1 MNFNTLKG
9 GFRKVA
15 PALALSLLLTACNNE
30 DTANTSTSGNTGM
43 NADTATA
50 SGSVTAPA
58 ANTTAPATDTTT
70 RGKRRGRV
78 STSVAAED
86 MNAKMTM
93 DKSGYYNRT
102 EVSPA
107 FTGGQTGLED
117 YINTNLQY
125 PQQAIDND
133 VEGTVRVQFAVD
145 DKGRVSNVSTLG
157 EKLGYGLEEEA
168 VKVVSNMPKWSPGL
182 VKGKG
187 VKTWRTLPVIYKLEM

>member
-9 GFRKVA
+9 GFRKVV
-15 PALALSLLLTACNNE
+15 PALAFSLLITACNN
-30 DTANTSTSGNTGM
+30 DDAGNTSTSGSNGM
-43 NADTATA
+43 NTDTA
-50 SGSVTAPA
+50 SNVG
-58 ANTTAPATDTTT
+58 TTT
-70 RGKRRGRV
+70 GQTATVPAPTTDSSSRGKRKGRV
-78 STSVAAED
+78 STSVAAD
-86 MNAKMTM
+86 DVNVKISM
-93 DKSGYYNRT
+93 DKQGYYNRT
-102 EVSPA
+102 DVSPA
-107 FTGGQTGLED
+107 FTGGQSGLED

-182 VKGKG
+182 VNGKV